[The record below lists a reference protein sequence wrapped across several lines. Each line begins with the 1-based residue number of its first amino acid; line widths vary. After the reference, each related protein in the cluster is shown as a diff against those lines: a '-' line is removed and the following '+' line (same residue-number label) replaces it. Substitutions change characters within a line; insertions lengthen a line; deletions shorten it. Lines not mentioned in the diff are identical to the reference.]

1 MSSYDNAELLALW
14 LEDNL
19 TPEQRNIFEQRCVQD
34 DDFAQ
39 QVEAASTIKLHADG
53 YQDFDVP
60 QWDRGKT
67 FDCQERGSSQE
78 RVNNQE
84 REGSQER
91 VDSRNPFEYSAR
103 RQRWAWLPSVS
114 FAMSALAI
122 VLVLTGTQVS
132 LTSGELRIRFG
143 HEQSQLAMSKLI
155 DSKLDTFKQN
165 QQEAFSLYAQT
176 LQQQQL
182 ESASQLTNYLLTSSR
197 KERREDFAELI
208 KFVNQQRSD
217 DQLFYARQLNQLQQD
232 VYLDANGIKVDGTQ
246 Q

>member
-14 LEDNL
+14 LEGKL
-19 TPEQRNIFEQRCVQD
+19 TPKQRDEFEQRCIQD
-34 DDFAQ
+34 SQFAEQVDTAAMVKIGADDYSSSE
-39 QVEAASTIKLHADG
+39 VPKWNKAATFEPQHA
-53 YQDFDVP
+53 
-60 QWDRGKT
+60 
-67 FDCQERGSSQE
+67 
-78 RVNNQE
+78 
-84 REGSQER
+84 
-91 VDSRNPFEYSAR
+91 RNS
-103 RQRWAWLPSVS
+103 WSWLSGVS
-114 FAMSALAI
+114 FVTSALAI
-122 VLVLTGTQVS
+122 VLVLTGTQVT
-132 LTSGELRIRFG
+132 TSEGELRIRFG
-143 HEQSQLAMSKLI
+143 SGQSEQALAKLV
-155 DSKLDTFKQN
+155 DSKLDAFKQN

>member
-19 TPEQRNIFEQRCVQD
+19 TPEQRTIFEQRCVQD

-60 QWDRGKT
+60 QWDRDKT
-67 FDCQERGSSQE
+67 FDCQERANSQE
-78 RVNNQE
+78 RVNSQE
-84 REGSQER
+84 RANSQER

-103 RQRWAWLPSVS
+103 RQRWAWLPSAS

-143 HEQSQLAMSKLI
+143 HEQSQQAMSKLI

-232 VYLDANGIKVDGTQ
+232 VYLDANGIKVDSTQ

>member
-19 TPEQRNIFEQRCVQD
+19 TPEQRTIFEERCVQD

-60 QWDRGKT
+60 QWDRDKT
-67 FDCQERGSSQE
+67 FDC
-78 RVNNQE
+78 
-84 REGSQER
+84 QER

>member
-60 QWDRGKT
+60 QWDRDKT

-78 RVNNQE
+78 RAN
-84 REGSQER
+84 SQER

>member
-19 TPEQRNIFEQRCVQD
+19 TPEQRTIFEQRCVQD

-60 QWDRGKT
+60 QWDRDKT
-67 FDCQERGSSQE
+67 FDC
-78 RVNNQE
+78 
-84 REGSQER
+84 QER

>member
-19 TPEQRNIFEQRCVQD
+19 TPEQRTIFEQRCVQD

-60 QWDRGKT
+60 QWDRDKT

-78 RVNNQE
+78 RAN
-84 REGSQER
+84 SQER

-232 VYLDANGIKVDGTQ
+232 VYLDANGIKVDSTQ

>member
-1 MSSYDNAELLALW
+1 MSNYDNAELLALW

-78 RVNNQE
+78 RAN
-84 REGSQER
+84 SQER

-132 LTSGELRIRFG
+132 LTSGELRL
-143 HEQSQLAMSKLI
+143 SLI
-155 DSKLDTFKQN
+155 H
-165 QQEAFSLYAQT
+165 
-176 LQQQQL
+176 
-182 ESASQLTNYLLTSSR
+182 
-197 KERREDFAELI
+197 I
-208 KFVNQQRSD
+208 
-217 DQLFYARQLNQLQQD
+217 
-232 VYLDANGIKVDGTQ
+232 
-246 Q
+246 